1 MGGNCAVP
9 QPPQQAQRR
18 RSLGTPVRDS
28 NLFSTLPSTHR
39 ARLHRLLKNS
49 LAEGRRSEQLQRGPV
64 VEKFEIRCAG
74 GVRAG
79 ELSRGVRQRPRS
91 RKGVR
96 PQETDIRKPNTS
108 GGFRPGSDAVPILA
122 SLQCLRMLTGCQ
134 IHGDSDL
141 LQLTSEPSPSVVL
154 CNVRLERTVRK

>member
-1 MGGNCAVP
+1 MGLHIKEERLGGPQEDGWELC

-39 ARLHRLLKNS
+39 ARLHRLLENS
-49 LAEGRRSEQLQRGPV
+49 LAEGRRSEQLQRGSV

-134 IHGDSDL
+134 IHGD
-141 LQLTSEPSPSVVL
+141 
-154 CNVRLERTVRK
+154 